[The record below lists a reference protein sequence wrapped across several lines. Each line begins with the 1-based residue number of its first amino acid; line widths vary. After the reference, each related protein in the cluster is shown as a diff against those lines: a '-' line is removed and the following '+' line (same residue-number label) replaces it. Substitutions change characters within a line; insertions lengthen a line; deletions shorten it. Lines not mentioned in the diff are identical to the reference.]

1 MVSAVQMK
9 EPWLATRR
17 RDMVI
22 CGVNPGDAPTR
33 EVAVDGRG
41 PAGLRGIIQDS
52 GLGGE
57 HEREPANARRSG
69 TRGVVT
75 RRARGGV
82 ECRMRLPG
90 RLMLIGLSVGCSGA
104 R

>member
-17 RDMVI
+17 RDMMI

-41 PAGLRGIIQDS
+41 PAGLRGII
-52 GLGGE
+52 
-57 HEREPANARRSG
+57 
-69 TRGVVT
+69 
-75 RRARGGV
+75 
-82 ECRMRLPG
+82 
-90 RLMLIGLSVGCSGA
+90 
-104 R
+104 